1 MKSHTRPNPP
11 YTTKSGVQ
19 IGLLYQRPA
28 PAMTR
33 DDELI
38 QSALLRTPSSRVRSA
53 LTVLFFLVE
62 KSMVIVGVAIILGM
76 LLANTARAL

>member
-1 MKSHTRPNPP
+1 MKPHTRPNPP

-28 PAMTR
+28 PQMTR
-33 DDELI
+33 DEELI
-38 QSALLRTPSSRVRSA
+38 QGALLRTSSSRARSV
-53 LTVLFFLVE
+53 LTALFFLIE
-62 KSMVIVGVAIILGM
+62 KSMVVLGIALVLGM